1 MKKKYFIILFC
12 IISFSQFSAQ
22 SLTAS
27 DTSEQSVRRYQ
38 NIIKSNKQLVDFIEY
53 TFVQKGIP
61 RHLKNLAVIE
71 SGLDH
76 NQVSHAGAKGLWQ
89 FMSGHAN
96 DYGLTDA
103 NRSDMYKSTKTAAIS
118 LKNLYK
124 KYENWVTVVAAYNC
138 GEGNIQK
145 AMNKAGSRAYTD
157 FAPYL
162 PSETQNHVKKYL
174 NASYATG
181 ELEQV
186 LNDYRNF
193 AANRKA
199 FVPFRSDFSTSQE
212 NLAETKLNGA
222 FSIDAIASWLE
233 IDKEQILTWN
243 PKLEQELNEKGESD
257 FYLPKDLMV
266 NFLMNKNEI
275 LTNSL
280 KN

>member
-1 MKKKYFIILFC
+1 MKVIVLIFYFVSCSTFY
-12 IISFSQFSAQ
+12 AQ
-22 SLTAS
+22 GLTAS

-53 TFVQKGIP
+53 TFVKKGIP

-76 NQVSHAGAKGLWQ
+76 TQISHAGAKGLWQ

-96 DYGLTDA
+96 DYGLTDE

-124 KYENWVTVVAAYNC
+124 KYGNWVTVVAAYNC

-145 AMNKAGSRAYTD
+145 AMNKANSRAYTD
-157 FAPYL
+157 FAAYL

-174 NASYATG
+174 NASFATG
-181 ELEQV
+181 ELDQV
-186 LNDYRNF
+186 LNDYRTF
-193 AANRKA
+193 AANKKA
-199 FVPFRSDFSTSQE
+199 FVPFKSDFSTSQE

-222 FSIDAIASWLE
+222 FSIDAIAEWLE
-233 IDKEQILTWN
+233 VTNEQILAWN
-243 PKLEQELNEKGESD
+243 PKLQEKLNEKGESD

-266 NFLMNKNEI
+266 NFLMNKNKI
-275 LTNSL
+275 LTKSL

>member
-1 MKKKYFIILFC
+1 MKYFAILFFIILN
-12 IISFSQFSAQ
+12 STYSGQG
-22 SLTAS
+22 LTAS

-38 NIIKSNKQLVDFIEY
+38 NVIKNNKQLVDFIEY
-53 TFVQKGIP
+53 TFVKKGIP

-76 NQVSHAGAKGLWQ
+76 TQVSHAGAKGLWQ
-89 FMSGHAN
+89 FMSAHAN
-96 DYGLTDA
+96 DYGLTDD
-103 NRSDMYKSTKTAAIS
+103 NRTDMYKSTKTAAIS
-118 LKNLYK
+118 LQNLYR
-124 KYENWVTVVAAYNC
+124 KYGNWVTVVAAYNC

-157 FAPYL
+157 FAAYL
-162 PSETQNHVKKYL
+162 PLETQNHVKKYL
-174 NASYATG
+174 NAGYATG
-181 ELEQV
+181 ELEQI

-193 AANRKA
+193 ATSKKA
-199 FVPFRSDFSTSQE
+199 LAPFNSKYSNSQA

-222 FSIDAIASWLE
+222 FDIDEIAEWLDINKEE
-233 IDKEQILTWN
+233 ILAWN
-243 PKLEQELNEKGESD
+243 PKLEKELNEKGESN

-275 LTNSL
+275 LKNSL

>member
-1 MKKKYFIILFC
+1 MKYLVLFFIILN
-12 IISFSQFSAQ
+12 STYSAQ
-22 SLTAS
+22 GLTAS

-38 NIIKSNKQLVDFIEY
+38 SVIKSNKQLVDFIEY
-53 TFVQKGIP
+53 TFVKKGIP

-76 NQVSHAGAKGLWQ
+76 TQVSHAGAKGLWQ

-96 DYGLTDA
+96 DYGLTDD
-103 NRSDMYKSTKTAAIS
+103 NRTDMYKSTKTAAIS
-118 LKNLYK
+118 LQNLYR
-124 KYENWVTVVAAYNC
+124 KYGNWVTVVAAYNC

-145 AMNKAGSRAYTD
+145 AMNKAGSRVYTD

-174 NASYATG
+174 NAGYATG
-181 ELEQV
+181 ELEQI

-193 AANRKA
+193 ATSKKA
-199 FVPFRSDFSTSQE
+199 LAPFNSKYSNSQA

-222 FSIDAIASWLE
+222 FDIDEIAEWLDINKEE
-233 IDKEQILTWN
+233 ILAWN
-243 PKLEQELNEKGESD
+243 PKLEEELNEKGESN

-275 LTNSL
+275 LNNSL

>member
-1 MKKKYFIILFC
+1 MKTLVLIFCFISC
-12 IISFSQFSAQ
+12 SSFYAQ
-22 SLTAS
+22 GLTAS

-53 TFVQKGIP
+53 TFVKKGIP

-76 NQVSHAGAKGLWQ
+76 TQTSHAGAKGLWQ

-96 DYGLTDA
+96 DYGLTDE

-124 KYENWVTVVAAYNC
+124 KYGNWVTVVAAYNC

-145 AMNKAGSRAYTD
+145 AMNKANSRAYTD
-157 FAPYL
+157 FAAYL

-181 ELEQV
+181 ELNQV
-186 LNDYRNF
+186 LNDYRTF
-193 AANRKA
+193 AANKKA
-199 FVPFRSDFSTSQE
+199 FVPFKSDFSTSQE

-222 FSIDAIASWLE
+222 FSIDAIAEWL
-233 IDKEQILTWN
+233 DVSNEQILAWN
-243 PKLEQELNEKGESD
+243 PKLQEKLNEKGESD

-266 NFLMNKNEI
+266 NFLMNKNKI

>member
-1 MKKKYFIILFC
+1 MKTLVLIFCFISC
-12 IISFSQFSAQ
+12 SAFYAQ
-22 SLTAS
+22 GLTAS

-53 TFVQKGIP
+53 TFVKKGIP

-76 NQVSHAGAKGLWQ
+76 TQTSHAGAKGLWQ

-96 DYGLTDA
+96 DYGLTDE

-124 KYENWVTVVAAYNC
+124 KYGNWVTVVAAYNC

-145 AMNKAGSRAYTD
+145 AMNKANSRAYTD
-157 FAPYL
+157 FAAYL

-181 ELEQV
+181 ELTQV
-186 LNDYRNF
+186 LNDYRTF
-193 AANRKA
+193 TANKKA
-199 FVPFRSDFSTSQE
+199 FVPFKSDFSTSQE

-222 FSIDAIASWLE
+222 FSIDAIAEWL
-233 IDKEQILTWN
+233 DVSNEQILAWN
-243 PKLEQELNEKGESD
+243 PKLQEKLNEKGESD

-266 NFLMNKNEI
+266 NFLMNKNKI

>member
-1 MKKKYFIILFC
+1 MKTLTIFFCFIFC
-12 IISFSQFSAQ
+12 SNFFAQ
-22 SLTAS
+22 GLTAS

-53 TFVQKGIP
+53 TFVKKGIP

-76 NQVSHAGAKGLWQ
+76 NQTSHAGAKGLWQ

-96 DYGLTDA
+96 DYGLTDE

-124 KYENWVTVVAAYNC
+124 KYGNWVTVVAAYNC

-145 AMNKAGSRAYTD
+145 AMNSANSRVYTD
-157 FAPYL
+157 FAQYL
-162 PSETQNHVKKYL
+162 PAETQNHVRKYL

-181 ELEQV
+181 ELQQV
-186 LNDYRNF
+186 LDDYRSF
-193 AANRKA
+193 TANRKA
-199 FVPFRSDFSTSQE
+199 FVPFKSDYSVSQE
-212 NLAETKLNGA
+212 SLAETKLNGA
-222 FSIDAIASWLE
+222 FDIETIAEWLE
-233 IDKEQILTWN
+233 INKEQILAWN
-243 PKLEQELNEKGESD
+243 PNLEAKLNEKGESD

-266 NFLMNKNEI
+266 NFLMNKNKI
-275 LTNSL
+275 LTSSL

>member
-1 MKKKYFIILFC
+1 MKTLTIFLYFIS
-12 IISFSQFSAQ
+12 ISNFFAQ
-22 SLTAS
+22 GLTAS

-53 TFVQKGIP
+53 TFVKKGIP

-76 NQVSHAGAKGLWQ
+76 NQTSHAGAKGLWQ
-89 FMSGHAN
+89 FMSDHAN
-96 DYGLTDA
+96 DYGLTDE

-124 KYENWVTVVAAYNC
+124 KYGNWVTVVAAYNC

-145 AMNKAGSRAYTD
+145 AMNKANSRVYTD
-157 FAPYL
+157 FAQYL
-162 PSETQNHVKKYL
+162 PTETQNHVKKYL

-181 ELEQV
+181 ELQQV
-186 LNDYRNF
+186 LDDYRSF
-193 AANRKA
+193 TANRKS
-199 FVPFRSDFSTSQE
+199 FVPFKSDYSVSQE
-212 NLAETKLNGA
+212 NLVETKLNGA
-222 FSIDAIASWLE
+222 FDIETIAEWLE
-233 IDKEQILTWN
+233 INKEQILAWN
-243 PKLEQELNEKGESD
+243 PNLEAKLNEKGESD

-266 NFLMNKNEI
+266 NFLMNKNKI
-275 LTNSL
+275 LTSSL

>member
-1 MKKKYFIILFC
+1 MKYYTILFLT
-12 IISFSQFSAQ
+12 ILFSKSLAQ
-22 SLTAS
+22 GLTAT

-53 TFVQKGIP
+53 TFVKKGIP

-76 NQVSHAGAKGLWQ
+76 TQVSHAGAKGLWQ
-89 FMSGHAN
+89 FMSAHAN
-96 DYGLTDA
+96 GYGLSDD

-118 LKNLYK
+118 LKNLYR
-124 KYENWVTVVAAYNC
+124 KYGNWITVVAAYNC

-145 AMNKAGSRAYTD
+145 AMDKASSRVYTD
-157 FAPYL
+157 FAQYL

-174 NASYATG
+174 NAGYATG
-181 ELEQV
+181 ELEHI

-193 AANRKA
+193 TTSRQALT
-199 FVPFRSDFSTSQE
+199 PFKSDFSSSQA

-222 FSIDAIASWLE
+222 FDINEIAEWLD
-233 IDKEQILTWN
+233 INKEDILAWN
-243 PKLEQELNEKGESD
+243 PKLEKDLNEKGESN

-266 NFLMNKNEI
+266 NFLLNKNEI
-275 LTNSL
+275 LKNSL
-280 KN
+280 TN